1 MSKIVAAIGR
11 KLLGL
16 ALIFNSIVSLTSAAN
31 ILASFYINR
40 FSWQPFS
47 PYLID
52 GSLFWFVILA
62 AVLNIVPAKLVGK
75 ADIKRVLF
83 HHYVYGFLS
92 IFTTLA
98 LVVLLAPACIFIL
111 LVPSS
116 GFQVNCFQNIA
127 TYAGLFFLYGGLTLI
142 IDDMYDISLRSGRIF
157 DKARRRI
164 RGLGRTL
171 QAIHLSSSLIS
182 IYITVCAI
190 LWCLEN
196 RVLLENWPLWEL
208 ANILFTANL
217 LVTGIW
223 GLKVA
228 KEKLWFLKILV
239 DLPKKGFYVHK
250 VDIYSQKT

>member
-98 LVVLLAPACIFIL
+98 LVALLAPACIFIL

-116 GFQVNCFQNIA
+116 GFQVHGFQNIA
-127 TYAGLFFLYGGLTLI
+127 TYAGLFFVYGGLTLV

-157 DKARRRI
+157 DKMGRRI
-164 RGLGRTL
+164 RGLGRTF
-171 QAIHLSSSLIS
+171 QAIHLGSSIIS
-182 IYITVCAI
+182 IYVAMCTV

-196 RVLLENWPLWEL
+196 NVSLKNWPLWEL
-208 ANILFTANL
+208 SNILFTANL
-217 LVTGIW
+217 FVTGIW

-228 KEKLWFLKILV
+228 KEKLWFLKILA
-239 DLPKKGFYVHK
+239 DLPKKGLYNHK
-250 VDIYSQKT
+250 VDAHN

>member
-16 ALIFNSIVSLTSAAN
+16 ALIFNSVVSLTSAAN

-40 FSWQPFS
+40 LSWKPYS

-52 GSLFWFVILA
+52 GSLFWFVVLA

-75 ADIKRVLF
+75 ADIKRVVF

-92 IFTTLA
+92 IFTSLILVA
-98 LVVLLAPACIFIL
+98 LFAPAYIFIL

-116 GFQVNCFQNIA
+116 GFQVSGFQNIA
-127 TYAGLFFLYGGLTLI
+127 TYAGLFFVYGGLTLV
-142 IDDMYDISLRSGRIF
+142 IDDIYDISLRPGRIF
-157 DKARRRI
+157 DRVRRRI
-164 RGLGRTL
+164 KGLGRTL
-171 QAIHLSSSLIS
+171 QAIHLGSSLIS
-182 IYITVCAI
+182 MYISMCAI
-190 LWCLEN
+190 LWYLEN
-196 RVLLENWPLWEL
+196 KVWLKNWPLWDL

-228 KEKLWFLKILV
+228 KEKLWFLKILAG
-239 DLPKKGFYVHK
+239 LPKKGFYVHK
-250 VDIYSQKT
+250 VDIHN